1 MPIYEYLCSDCGHK
15 LDALQ
20 KLSDEPLVHCP
31 HCAAP
36 SLKRQMSAPSFRLKG
51 GGWYET
57 DFKNDKRRNI
67 AESESKGD
75 GKAEGKTEKA
85 DAKADK
91 PDSKPADGKS
101 EGKSEAKG
109 ESKSEA
115 KSADKA
121 AAKPA
126 AATASDKPAAKKP
139 DSGKAGGV
147 A

>member
-1 MPIYEYLCSDCGHK
+1 MPIYEYLCGDCGHK

-67 AESESKGD
+67 AESESKGE
-75 GKAEGKTEKA
+75 GKAEGKAEAKPEKA

-91 PDSKPADGKS
+91 PDSKPA
-101 EGKSEAKG
+101 EGKG
-109 ESKSEA
+109 EG
-115 KSADKA
+115 KSADKP

-126 AATASDKPAAKKP
+126 ATGGDKPAANKP
-139 DSGKAGGV
+139 DAGKAGGV

>member
-1 MPIYEYLCSDCGHK
+1 MPIYEYLCGDCGHK

-75 GKAEGKTEKA
+75 GQAEGKADKA
-85 DAKADK
+85 DARSDK

-101 EGKSEAKG
+101 ESKG
-109 ESKSEA
+109 ESKS
-115 KSADKA
+115 ADKP

-126 AATASDKPAAKKP
+126 AATGTDKPAAKKP
-139 DSGKAGGV
+139 DAGKAGGV